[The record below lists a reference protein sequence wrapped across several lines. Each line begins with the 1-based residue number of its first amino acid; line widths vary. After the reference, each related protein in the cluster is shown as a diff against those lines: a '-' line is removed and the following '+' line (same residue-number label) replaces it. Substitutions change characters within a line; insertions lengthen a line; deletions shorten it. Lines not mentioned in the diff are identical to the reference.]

1 MSEVTL
7 GAGEELSVVD
17 ISLHMHKST
26 DLSGKMGRRGQ
37 AEQGFLRVY
46 IQHFMD
52 NASDGQL

>member
-7 GAGEELSVVD
+7 GAGEELSAVD

-26 DLSGKMGRRGQ
+26 DLSGKMGRGQ

-52 NASDGQL
+52 NAVTHPL